1 MNGTKNKS
9 SVYFLLIAA
18 VAFCGAFFIGGF
30 LKDFYFDAQKFVW
43 LSVIFILPLIVHGV
57 VGFSFFK
64 GWIGVR
70 DSSSSNVVGAMF
82 ISVQIFALFAIFDL
96 IMRLMQ
102 RTEWMLS
109 SVTPFIGDVTW
120 ILLLGL
126 WMWVRFVEPDMVS

>member
-1 MNGTKNKS
+1 
-9 SVYFLLIAA
+9 
-18 VAFCGAFFIGGF
+18 
-30 LKDFYFDAQKFVW
+30 
-43 LSVIFILPLIVHGV
+43 
-57 VGFSFFK
+57 
-64 GWIGVR
+64 
-70 DSSSSNVVGAMF
+70 
-82 ISVQIFALFAIFDL
+82 L